1 MWDPF
6 MVLDCTQFKENHLN
20 AVVHTTC
27 ALTNYHCCYSLGRV
41 GPWFSPGASAW
52 NYLSIHEEKCSW
64 VAVFFFF
71 FWILIWLFLVVI
83 LALKISQNLILSLHV
98 ETRKLNL
105 SGKLAF
111 MSMGYGNI
119 SLLYTD
125 SDLSCHYKTS
135 DAYKGALGLSAISE
149 RGNDFKFILFRVS
162 NDGLCSNHKTNF
174 RIWFR
179 PDPNWPNQLTQPY
192 NSN

>member
-83 LALKISQNLILSLHV
+83 LALRISQNLILSLHV

-119 SLLYTD
+119 SFVVY
-125 SDLSCHYKTS
+125 
-135 DAYKGALGLSAISE
+135 
-149 RGNDFKFILFRVS
+149 RFRLVLPLQ
-162 NDGLCSNHKTNF
+162 NIWCLQRCSWLIGHKRTWKWLQVYPF
-174 RIWFR
+174 
-179 PDPNWPNQLTQPY
+179 
-192 NSN
+192 SS